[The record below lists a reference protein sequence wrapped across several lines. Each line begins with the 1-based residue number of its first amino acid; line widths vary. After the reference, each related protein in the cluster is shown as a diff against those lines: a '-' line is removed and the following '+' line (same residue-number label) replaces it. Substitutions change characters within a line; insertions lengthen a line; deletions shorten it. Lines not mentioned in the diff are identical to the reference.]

1 MQYATKEVQVVIRD
15 GDYQEVNLARAEK
28 KVKAQTLQSELNH
41 ALKKVQ
47 ELNEAQQQA
56 QFDWMC
62 LENKMK
68 YLKQVET
75 LERVSQ
81 VFYLTDETISK

>member
-1 MQYATKEVQVVIRD
+1 MELASKKVQVVIKN
-15 GDYQEVNLARAEK
+15 GDYQEVNLVRAEK

-56 QFDWMC
+56 QFDYEC
-62 LENKMK
+62 LENKLK
-68 YLKQVET
+68 YLK
-75 LERVSQ
+75 
-81 VFYLTDETISK
+81 

>member
-1 MQYATKEVQVVIRD
+1 MEYATKKVQEVIKT
-15 GDYQEVNLARAEK
+15 GDYSEVNLVRAEK

-56 QFDWMC
+56 QFDYEC
-62 LENKMK
+62 LENKLK
-68 YLKQVET
+68 YLK
-75 LERVSQ
+75 
-81 VFYLTDETISK
+81 

>member
-1 MQYATKEVQVVIRD
+1 MELASKEVQVVIKN
-15 GDYQEVNLARAEK
+15 GDYQEVNLVRAEK

-56 QFDWMC
+56 QFDYEC
-62 LENKMK
+62 LENKLK
-68 YLKQVET
+68 YLK
-75 LERVSQ
+75 
-81 VFYLTDETISK
+81 